1 MTPTTIS
8 DTDPMNEDYGTPPW
22 QAWRDHRN
30 VLWAADATARSYRG
44 PMDTAA
50 LQAIPHANTAICFD
64 RDHSEESRD
73 E

>member
-1 MTPTTIS
+1 MTTTIS
-8 DTDPMNEDYGTPPW
+8 DDHPMNMENDAPLW
-22 QAWRDHRN
+22 QAWRDHRD
-30 VLWAADATARSYRG
+30 VLWAADANASSYQG